1 MSDEAQ
7 ETRPKVWIYAL
18 LDPETGEPRY
28 VGKAINP
35 QVRYAQ
41 HLSERSRKTHKQR
54 WIARLMA
61 DGVVPALE
69 LLEQVAEPEWQAAER
84 HYIAEYRQLGAR
96 LVNGDD
102 GGYGGKT
109 GPEDRA
115 RYCKRMLS
123 KMYSDFLRD
132 GQVGSAR
139 RLGCRLRALYR
150 YHPDFM
156 PKSWRTIGVQ
166 A

>member
-41 HLSERSRKTHKQR
+41 HLSERGRKTHKQC
-54 WIARLMA
+54 WLAKLNA
-61 DGVVPALE
+61 YGLVPTLE
-69 LLEQVAEPEWQAAER
+69 LLEQVPEPEWQAAER
-84 HYIAEYRQLGAR
+84 HYIAEYRRLGAR
-96 LVNGDD
+96 LTNGDD

-109 GPEDRA
+109 GPENRA

-123 KMYSDFLRD
+123 KMYRDFVRHGQIAAADRLAAKLRFLHA
-132 GQVGSAR
+132 QR
-139 RLGCRLRALYR
+139 
-150 YHPDFM
+150 PDFM
-156 PKSWRTIGVQ
+156 PGSWRTIGLV
-166 A
+166 

>member
-7 ETRPKVWIYAL
+7 ETRPLVWIYAL

-35 QVRYAQ
+35 HVRFSQ

-54 WIARLMA
+54 WIAKLKASGRE
-61 DGVVPALE
+61 PSLE
-69 LLEQVAEPEWQAAER
+69 LLEQVPEAEWQAAER
-84 HYIAEYRQLGAR
+84 HYIAEYRRLGAR

-115 RYCKRMLS
+115 RLCKRRLS
-123 KMYSDFLRD
+123 KIYSDFVRD
-132 GQVGSAR
+132 GQVDAAR
-139 RLGCRLRALYR
+139 RLAVKLRALYR
-150 YHPDFM
+150 YRPDFM
-156 PKSWRTIGVQ
+156 PKSWATIG
-166 A
+166 AD

>member
-41 HLSERSRKTHKQR
+41 H
-54 WIARLMA
+54 
-61 DGVVPALE
+61 
-69 LLEQVAEPEWQAAER
+69 
-84 HYIAEYRQLGAR
+84 
-96 LVNGDD
+96 
-102 GGYGGKT
+102 
-109 GPEDRA
+109 
-115 RYCKRMLS
+115 
-123 KMYSDFLRD
+123 
-132 GQVGSAR
+132 
-139 RLGCRLRALYR
+139 R